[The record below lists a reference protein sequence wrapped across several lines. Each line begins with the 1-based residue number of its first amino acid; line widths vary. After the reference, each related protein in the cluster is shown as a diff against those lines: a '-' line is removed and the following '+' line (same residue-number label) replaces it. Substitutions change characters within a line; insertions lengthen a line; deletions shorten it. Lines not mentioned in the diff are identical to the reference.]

1 MTDLV
6 IFSLNKPVILTNLN
20 LYLLVRV
27 DLVKKLSK
35 RSEPNKIKLK
45 SYKVPDQMKRM
56 KKKKKVLRESI
67 LKKIM
72 KNIGHNNP
80 MRSGIL

>member
-45 SYKVPDQMKRM
+45 SYKVLDQMKKM
-56 KKKKKVLRESI
+56 KKKKVLRESI